1 MDISKE
7 LRDSGLKVTLPR
19 LRILQL
25 FHEHPG
31 KHSSAEDIY
40 RFLLDEKMNVGFST
54 VYRVLMQF
62 AEADILS
69 RHHFESGAAV
79 FELNEGSHH
88 DHLICTSCS
97 RVEDF
102 VDNEIEHR
110 QEEIAK
116 ALGFVLQE
124 HSLSLYG
131 ICSTCMK

>member
-19 LRILQL
+19 MRILQL
-25 FHEHPG
+25 FHERPA
-31 KHSSAEDIY
+31 KHLSAEDIY

-69 RHHFESGAAV
+69 RHHFESGTAV

-88 DHLICTSCS
+88 DHLICTMCGK
-97 RVEDF
+97 VEEFFDT
-102 VDNEIEHR
+102 DIERR